1 MTQQTPA
8 WLATIMTH
16 ARRAVALADGP
27 AEAGSAEALA
37 RELLS
42 LSDELLA
49 ASSRLRA
56 LVEISGDGARFSTVM
71 RSLRD
76 A

>member
-1 MTQQTPA
+1 MTSD
-8 WLATIMTH
+8 WLLTIVTH
-16 ARRAVALADGP
+16 ARRVVSLADGA
-27 AEAGSAEALA
+27 AETGSAEALA

-56 LVEISGDGARFSTVM
+56 LVEISGDGAKFSTVM